1 MVSDTIEEG
10 GEFIWR
16 MGRNIV
22 SLTRVGNAWEVSCQS
37 ASRLLGPT
45 QTVYQASHRQAK
57 FAAWDVMARVISLT
71 HDEEEGVQIAMQ
83 AAQWM
88 RSREAPGSGSPS
100 A

>member
-1 MVSDTIEEG
+1 MVSDTIEES

-16 MGRNIV
+16 LGRDIV
-22 SLTRVGNAWEVSCQS
+22 SLARVGNSWEVSCRS
-37 ASRLLGPT
+37 AGRLLGPT

-57 FAAWDVMARVISLT
+57 FAAWDVMARVINLT

-88 RSREAPGSGSPS
+88 RGRDTPGAPR